1 MSAPRG
7 QGEVCRS
14 RAKRTPAGIK
24 CRMSAAPQPSATA
37 GDAPRAR
44 PMMSVAEALE
54 RVLASAHPIARTEEI
69 DTFYA
74 GGRVLAAALTARLD
88 VPAADNS
95 QMDGYAVRAA
105 DLEGASADQPVTLAV
120 SQRIPAGHVATTLVT
135 GSAARIFTG
144 ALIPEGADA
153 VVMQEQAA
161 VDQAAS
167 PVAFSAQ
174 PEAGEW
180 IRRRGEDIENGQIIL
195 EAGTRL
201 GPQHLG
207 LAASSGA
214 ARVPVMRR
222 PRVAIFSTGDELAM
236 PGEVAIEDLKPGA
249 LYNSNRYTMRALIEA
264 LGCEVVDLGIVP
276 DTLAATRAALVR
288 AAADSDCIVTSGG
301 VSVGEEDHIR
311 PAVAAEGRIDMW
323 QLAIKPGKPFAF
335 GEVGDTLFVGL
346 PGNPVSGFVTFLVLV
361 RPLLL
366 RLQGIRDVTPTAFTM
381 RADFEWPRPDQ
392 RQEYLRTRI
401 NASGGLDVFVHQG
414 SAVLTSTVWADGLV
428 ENPPGRRIAKGDP
441 VRFIPFSNLI
451 G

>member
-1 MSAPRG
+1 
-7 QGEVCRS
+7 
-14 RAKRTPAGIK
+14 
-24 CRMSAAPQPSATA
+24 
-37 GDAPRAR
+37 
-44 PMMSVAEALE
+44 MMPVAHALE
-54 RVLASAHPIARTEEI
+54 RLLAAVPAWGNHAAQTEEI
-69 DTFYA
+69 DTFDA
-74 GGRVLAAALTARLD
+74 RGRVLAASLTSRLD
-88 VPAADNS
+88 VPVADNS
-95 QMDGYAVRAA
+95 QMDGYAVRTA
-105 DLEGASADQPVTLAV
+105 DLAGASADQPVTLPI
-120 SQRIPAGHVATTLVT
+120 SQRIAAGHVGAALAA
-135 GSAARIFTG
+135 GSVARIFTG
-144 ALIPEGADA
+144 ALTPAGADA
-153 VVMQEQAA
+153 IVMQEQAT
-161 VDQAAS
+161 VDQAGLH
-167 PVAFSAQ
+167 VAFSAQ
-174 PEAGEW
+174 PAPGEW
-180 IRRRGEDIENGQIIL
+180 VRRRGEDITNGLVVL

-207 LAASSGA
+207 LAASIGT
-214 ARVPVMRR
+214 ARVSVMRR
-222 PRVAIFSTGDELAM
+222 PRIAIFSTGDELAM

-335 GEVGDTLFVGL
+335 GAVGDALFVGL

-381 RADFEWPRPDQ
+381 RADFEWLRPDQ

-428 ENPPGRRIAKGDP
+428 ENPPGQRIAKGDA
-441 VRFIPFSNLI
+441 VRFIPFANLI